1 MPGDAMLPA
10 ERRREMARLI
20 KSRGAVNTREL
31 AEALGISTMT
41 VRRDLKALEERNQ
54 LELTWGGAVPL
65 SFEANDIPRAS
76 KACSMREAKKAMA
89 RAASRY
95 IQDED
100 FIALDAGTTSL
111 ELARL
116 LPSLPLTRLGVVT
129 PDLEVALLL
138 SGCEHISVFLS
149 GGRIDPVSRACN
161 DSDAVAYLRGLRL
174 TMAFVGTNVWDAH
187 HGVTTSTSAKMHYK
201 RQLMD
206 SADKT
211 FLLADSS
218 KYAKF
223 SPWLVAEVE
232 QFDRIITDGALPQDA
247 AAALEA
253 AGARVEKA
261 EV

>member
-1 MPGDAMLPA
+1 
-10 ERRREMARLI
+10 
-20 KSRGAVNTREL
+20 
-31 AEALGISTMT
+31 
-41 VRRDLKALEERNQ
+41 
-54 LELTWGGAVPL
+54 
-65 SFEANDIPRAS
+65 
-76 KACSMREAKKAMA
+76 MA

-174 TMAFVGTNVWDAH
+174 TMILFG
-187 HGVTTSTSAKMHYK
+187 
-201 RQLMD
+201 
-206 SADKT
+206 
-211 FLLADSS
+211 FLLAIPVTIAAII
-218 KYAKF
+218 YAKYVGKKIF
-223 SPWLVAEVE
+223 RLPAGDNDEDFV
-232 QFDRIITDGALPQDA
+232 DKPYALGVGGQWMDEDDSRLPSAWRSFAPILIPVVLILLGTFTNAMCKTALA
-247 AAALEA
+247 AVRTFVSL
-253 AGARVEKA
+253 R
-261 EV
+261 

>member
-1 MPGDAMLPA
+1 MLPA

-20 KSRGAVNTREL
+20 KNKGAVNTREL

-41 VRRDLKALEERNQ
+41 VRRDLKVLEERNQ
-54 LELTWGGAVPL
+54 LELTWGGAVPFN
-65 SFEANDIPRAS
+65 FEANDIPRAR
-76 KACSMREAKKAMA
+76 KAVSMLDAKLAIA
-89 RAASRY
+89 RAASLY
-95 IQDED
+95 IKSED

-116 LPSLPLTRLGVVT
+116 LPTLPLTSLGVVT
-129 PDLEVALLL
+129 PDLEIALLL

-149 GGRIDPVSRACN
+149 GGLIDPVSRACN

-174 TMAFVGTNVWDAH
+174 TMAFVGTNVWDIH
-187 HGVTTSTSAKMHYK
+187 HGVTTSTPAKTHYK
-201 RQLMD
+201 RQLVA

-223 SPWLVAEVE
+223 SPWLVAEL
-232 QFDRIITDGALPQDA
+232 QRFDHIITDGGLPAEAQ
-247 AAALEA
+247 AALND
-253 AGARVEKA
+253 AGARLCVA
-261 EV
+261 N